1 MRYVRQYFGY
11 IASQSFKTAPDG
23 TRLFYAGDPLG
34 RQYVVP
40 DAETEERLLRKQ
52 RWLMGIIMC
61 LILLLLPFVGRTPS
75 ALMFFG
81 VLATVL
87 AVMWVS
93 QYLLFRTERRT
104 LARATTVRLS
114 RKDRVAAV
122 AARHSTTTCVFYLV
136 FSLLLLAASLFLN
149 PPGMDP
155 VVAGTCVGLFGLM
168 TVSMAYILVVK
179 LSGRTSAGMRTGADR
194 Q

>member
-1 MRYVRQYFGY
+1 MRYVRQYFGG
-11 IASQSFKTAPDG
+11 IASQSFRTAPDG
-23 TRLFYAGDPLG
+23 TRLFYCGDLRG
-34 RQYVVP
+34 RLYVVP

-75 ALMFFG
+75 ALTFFG
-81 VLATVL
+81 FLVGVV
-87 AVMWVS
+87 AVMLIA
-93 QYLLFRTERRT
+93 QYLLFRTERRSLT
-104 LARATTVRLS
+104 RAATVRLS
-114 RKDRVAAV
+114 RKDRIAAV
-122 AARHSTTTCVFYLV
+122 AARYSTTTCVFYLA

-155 VVAGTCVGLFGLM
+155 VVAWACVGLFGLM

-179 LSGRTSAGMRTGADR
+179 LSGRASARTRTEADR